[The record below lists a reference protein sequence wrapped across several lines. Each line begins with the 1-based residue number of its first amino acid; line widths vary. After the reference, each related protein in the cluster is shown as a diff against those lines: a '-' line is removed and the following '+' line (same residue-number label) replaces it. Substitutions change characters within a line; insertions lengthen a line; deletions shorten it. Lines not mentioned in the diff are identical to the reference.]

1 MHRENRW
8 KLDELFQL
16 LYDELKRLAHRRLS
30 HEADGGSLQTTGLV
44 HEVYLKLTRGSRT
57 SWGSERDFKAAAA
70 EAMRRVLI
78 DRARRR
84 KRQKR
89 GGGWQQITFDE
100 AASLSEDHGD
110 QLLEIEEALEAFEL
124 VSPQKAE
131 IVKMRFFAGL
141 SFDDIARLTGTSRAT
156 VYRRWNYAR
165 AWLLRYI
172 DRRRKD
178 GAAGE
183 NDLDR

>member
-1 MHRENRW
+1 MRGETRQ
-8 KLDELFQL
+8 KLDELFKL

-30 HEADGGSLQTTGLV
+30 QEATGGSLQTTGLV
-44 HEVYLKLTRGSRT
+44 HEVYLKLMRGSRT
-57 SWGSERDFKAAAA
+57 SWCSERYFKAAAA
-70 EAMRRVLI
+70 EAMRRILV

-89 GGGWQQITFDE
+89 GGGWQRITLDE

-141 SFDDIARLTGTSRAT
+141 SFDEIARLTDASRAT
-156 VYRRWNYAR
+156 VYRQWSYAR
-165 AWLLRYI
+165 AWLLRHI
-172 DRRRKD
+172 DRQRK
-178 GAAGE
+178 GMSAEG